1 MVVAG
6 GANLCASGEQFPAPV
21 GNSLNA
27 RRPRKGQ
34 NRNAENYL
42 PDSLRQGIRKTRTY
56 VADLVLSCLNLTN

>member
-1 MVVAG
+1 MIVTVAPI
-6 GANLCASGEQFPAPV
+6 LCASSEQLTGPV

-42 PDSLRQGIRKTRTY
+42 PNSLRQGIRKTPAY
-56 VADLVLSCLNLTN
+56 VADLLLSCLNLTN